1 MVKGFLLVP
10 GRGAGSSGLSAS
22 AWDLPVGPSWLHQIR
37 SLHSADQ
44 AIGDWTIV
52 RFASGQQDGDQSM
65 IAERGVLLIE

>member
-1 MVKGFLLVP
+1 VAVGRRLLVK
-10 GRGAGSSGLSAS
+10 RACA
-22 AWDLPVGPSWLHQIR
+22 DLGGQIAFD
-37 SLHSADQ
+37 SADQ

>member
-1 MVKGFLLVP
+1 MFTSSTFRDLRHAGHRVHQSRDP
-10 GRGAGSSGLSAS
+10 AHAAAGAFG
-22 AWDLPVGPSWLHQIR
+22 

>member
-1 MVKGFLLVP
+1 MTEPPQHAFG
-10 GRGAGSSGLSAS
+10 
-22 AWDLPVGPSWLHQIR
+22 